1 MKYLENKPAI
11 ALALAASI
19 GIIMAFGFAYHVGN
33 KVSDEIVETIEEVS
47 NDADPVENTD
57 QAELEIDVVAP
68 EGDIVEMT
76 DEVVEDA
83 H

>member
-11 ALALAASI
+11 ALALAAAI
-19 GIIMAFGFAYHVGN
+19 GIITAFGFAYHVGN
-33 KVSDEIVETIEEVS
+33 KVTDEIVEKIEEVS
-47 NDADPVENTD
+47 DEASEVENTD
-57 QAELEIDVVAP
+57 QAELEVDVVAP
-68 EGDIVEMT
+68 EGDIVETT